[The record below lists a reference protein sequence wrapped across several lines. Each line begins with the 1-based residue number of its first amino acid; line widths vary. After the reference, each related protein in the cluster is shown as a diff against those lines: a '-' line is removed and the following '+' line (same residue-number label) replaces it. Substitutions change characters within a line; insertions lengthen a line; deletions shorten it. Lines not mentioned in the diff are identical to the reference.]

1 MLKIYYTLI
10 KLSFKWKKPPKLSK
24 KNSKLIFPAFLKPP
38 TVIFDGVL

>member
-1 MLKIYYTLI
+1 MEKATQA
-10 KLSFKWKKPPKLSK
+10 FKK